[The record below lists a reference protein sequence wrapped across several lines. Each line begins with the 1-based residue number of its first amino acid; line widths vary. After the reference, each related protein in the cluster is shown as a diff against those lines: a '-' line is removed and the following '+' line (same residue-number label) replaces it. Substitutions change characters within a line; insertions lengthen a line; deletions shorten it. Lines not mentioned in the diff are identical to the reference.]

1 MAFSRPGIPVDT
13 PGSAER
19 KILTVSQLTREI
31 KACIE
36 GRFGQ
41 VWVEGEISGLKLHH
55 SGHIYFSLKDENAV
69 LKAAF
74 FSRHNQGL
82 KFQLA
87 DGLKVI
93 CAGKI
98 SLYEPRGDYQLYV
111 ERIEPQGLGA
121 LQLAFEQ
128 LKARLAQEGLFD
140 SGRKRAIPPYPRKV
154 GIVTSPT
161 GAALRDILN
170 IVNRRFAGIHIL
182 IYPVRVQGP
191 GACDEIARG
200 IEDLNTFQDID
211 VLIVGRGGGSLEDL
225 WAFNEETVARAI
237 FRSRI
242 PVISAV
248 GHEVDWTIADF
259 VADLRAPTPSAA
271 AELVS
276 KSREELENRLKN
288 LSERARNGM
297 RNLYAAKR
305 EELENLTGS
314 YAFKQPLFLVEQ
326 WSQRLD
332 ELLRQLCNYVKN
344 IRAQKENVFKHV
356 AGKLEALSPLAILA
370 RGYSLTFDGEG
381 KLIKNA
387 AAVKRGDRLV
397 TRLSQGS
404 LESEVISKKE
414 EKGK

>member
-1 MAFSRPGIPVDT
+1 MTYSRAGVPVDSSG
-13 PGSAER
+13 PLER

-36 GRFGQ
+36 GRFAH
-41 VWVEGEISGLKLHH
+41 VWVEGEISGLKNHH

-87 DGLKVI
+87 DGMKVI
-93 CAGKI
+93 CGGKI
-98 SLYEPRGDYQLYV
+98 SLYEPRGDYQIYV
-111 ERIEPQGLGA
+111 ERVEPQGLGA

-128 LKARLAQEGLFD
+128 MKARLAQEGLFD
-140 SGRKRAIPPYPRKV
+140 SGRKRPIPPYPRKV

-161 GAALRDILN
+161 GAAIRDILN
-170 IVNRRFAGIHIL
+170 IVDRRFAGIHIL
-182 IYPVRVQGP
+182 VYPVRVQGQ
-191 GACDEIARG
+191 GAGDEIARA
-200 IEDLNTFQDID
+200 IDDMNIFEDID

-248 GHEVDWTIADF
+248 GHEIDWTIADF

-276 KSREELENRLKN
+276 RSREELEGRLK
-288 LSERARNGM
+288 SFADRARNGM
-297 RNLYAAKR
+297 RNVYSVKK
-305 EELENLTGS
+305 EELENLTAS
-314 YAFKQPLFLVEQ
+314 YAFKQPLILVER

-332 ELLRQLCNYVKN
+332 ELLRQLSNYVKN
-344 IRAQKENVFKHV
+344 IRAHKENAFKHV
-356 AGKLEALSPLAILA
+356 AGKLETLSPLAILA
-370 RGYSLTFDGEG
+370 RGYSLTFDGDG
-381 KLIKNA
+381 KLIKSA
-387 AAVKRGDRLV
+387 VSVKRGDRLM
-397 TRLSQGS
+397 TRLAKGS
-404 LESEVISKKE
+404 FESEVISKKE
-414 EKGK
+414 DK